1 MLPHRTPWCRQ
12 ELPRHGCARPRIA
25 DEHRLHGTKSDAR
38 PAEQRGAAND
48 KGLDWTLDVGH
59 RVQTHSPWASD
70 QLHGPLL
77 SENLRGLECCLSTSV
92 LIAFDSRLTV
102 RHFGQRG

>member
-1 MLPHRTPWCRQ
+1 MLPDRTPWCRQ
-12 ELPRHGCARPRIA
+12 ELPRHGCPRQRIA

-59 RVQTHSPWASD
+59 RVQNDLASGERELPYSHD
-70 QLHGPLL
+70 RIEAVALLPDSFSIARLPAPLTL
-77 SENLRGLECCLSTSV
+77 G
-92 LIAFDSRLTV
+92 I
-102 RHFGQRG
+102 